1 MVSTQ
6 RDLLLTLFQPSEACQ
21 ECSKKI
27 PTASMPLHKEFLC
40 TAKHS
45 VSIKKEQVCTLTQH
59 YTTTVIANIMVAVQV
74 KLKSWE
80 KRLVDELCGN
90 DVKQLL
96 KKAEEWEAQ
105 YLKALPKPGN

>member
-1 MVSTQ
+1 
-6 RDLLLTLFQPSEACQ
+6 
-21 ECSKKI
+21 
-27 PTASMPLHKEFLC
+27 MPLHKEMLC

-45 VSIKKEQVCTLTQH
+45 ISIKKQEVRVHRLCDQFCYIFAL
-59 YTTTVIANIMVAVQV
+59 QV

-80 KRLVDELCGN
+80 KRLVDELCGS

-96 KKAEEWEAQ
+96 KKAEDWENQ